1 MKTRILTA
9 AIGVPLLFILVL
21 LAPEEVAAVVFGL
34 MLSIAVYELL
44 YRTRLIRRPRM
55 VIYSSIA
62 ACTIAGLYTL
72 RESKYPTTTS
82 FTMVKSNVSLQR
94 LINANVSS

>member
-9 AIGVPLLFILVL
+9 AIGVPLLFIIVL
-21 LAPEEVAAVVFGL
+21 IAPEEVAAVVFGL

-55 VIYSSIA
+55 VIYSSVA
-62 ACTIAGLYTL
+62 AFAVTIWSFYGSEQAYLLLGRCRQDQEQLY
-72 RESKYPTTTS
+72 
-82 FTMVKSNVSLQR
+82 R
-94 LINANVSS
+94 L